1 LYTISLDSAKT
12 LHHWYSIHVIIT
24 YTIRKLKTMR
34 HALHYPDKGVGKWA
48 LAGSIAILGALAFA
62 SIAKGE
68 EPTVTTTVAQ
78 PDGE

>member
-1 LYTISLDSAKT
+1 
-12 LHHWYSIHVIIT
+12 
-24 YTIRKLKTMR
+24 MR

-68 EPTVTTTVAQ
+68 EPAVTTTRRI
-78 PDGE
+78 